1 MLESKYGKVL
11 TVILVIVVI
20 GVLVLLGFLGY
31 DVYKK
36 YTSDK
41 AVAEVMNEFDST
53 IANSAIIESS
63 NSIVENTVVQL
74 ENVVTG
80 DVTTG
85 GGSSSGG
92 SSSHVV
98 QYEGYNVVGKIEIPA
113 IDLDY
118 PILERTTPESIEL
131 AVAILYTAN
140 GLNQPGNTL
149 IVGHNYRSGAF
160 FGNNDKLQVN
170 DKVYIT
176 DMSGTRIKYNI
187 YNIYETSAED
197 GDFIMRDTNGKRE
210 ISLSTCTNNSKARL
224 IIWAV
229 EEE

>member
-1 MLESKYGKVL
+1 MIESKYGKVL

-36 YTSDK
+36 YTSDRT
-41 AVAEVMNEFDST
+41 VAEVMNEFSEV
-53 IANSAIIESS
+53 IANNTRE
-63 NSIVENTVVQL
+63 ENVTVDNTQVVL
-74 ENVVTG
+74 ENIDTGTITTG
-80 DVTTG
+80 D
-85 GGSSSGG
+85 SSSGT
-92 SSSHVV
+92 SSVV
-98 QYEGYNVVGKIEIPA
+98 QYEGYNVVGTIEIPA
-113 IDLDY
+113 IDLEY
-118 PILERTTPESIEL
+118 PILERTTPDSIEL

-160 FGNNDKLQVN
+160 FGNNDRLQLD

-176 DMSGTRIKYNI
+176 DTSGTRIRYNI

-197 GDFIMRDTNGKRE
+197 GDFIMRDTNGRRE

-229 EEE
+229 EE

>member
-1 MLESKYGKVL
+1 MIESKYGKVL

-20 GVLVLLGFLGY
+20 GVLILLGFLGY

-41 AVAEVMNEFDST
+41 TVAEVMDDFEET
-53 IANSAIIESS
+53 ISS
-63 NSIVENTVVQL
+63 NSNRESNATVDNTEISLGNLQIN
-74 ENVVTG
+74 EI
-80 DVTTG
+80 TT
-85 GGSSSGG
+85 GGSSSSGT
-92 SSSHVV
+92 SNVV
-98 QYEGYNVVGKIEIPA
+98 QYEGYNVVGTIEIPA
-113 IDLDY
+113 IDLKY
-118 PILERTTPESIEL
+118 PILERTTPDSIEL

-160 FGNNDKLQVN
+160 FGNNDKLQLN

-176 DMSGTRIKYNI
+176 DTAGTRIRYNI

-197 GDFIMRDTNGKRE
+197 GDFIMRETNGKRE

-229 EEE
+229 EE

>member
-1 MLESKYGKVL
+1 MIESKYGKVL

-36 YTSDK
+36 YTSDRT
-41 AVAEVMNEFDST
+41 VAEVMNEFSEV
-53 IANSAIIESS
+53 IANNTRE
-63 NSIVENTVVQL
+63 ENVTVDNTQVVL
-74 ENVVTG
+74 ENIDTGTITTG
-80 DVTTG
+80 D
-85 GGSSSGG
+85 SSSGT
-92 SSSHVV
+92 SHVV
-98 QYEGYNVVGKIEIPA
+98 QYEGYNVVGTIEIPA
-113 IDLDY
+113 IDLKY
-118 PILERTTPESIEL
+118 PILERTTPDSIEL

-160 FGNNDKLQVN
+160 FGNNDKLQLN
-170 DKVYIT
+170 EKVYIT
-176 DMSGTRIKYNI
+176 DTSGTRIRYNI

-197 GDFIMRDTNGKRE
+197 GDFIMRDTNGRRE

-229 EEE
+229 EE

>member
-1 MLESKYGKVL
+1 MIESKYGKVL

-20 GVLVLLGFLGY
+20 GVLILLGFLGY

-41 AVAEVMNEFDST
+41 TVAEVMDEFEEK
-53 IANSAIIESS
+53 IASKRES
-63 NSIVENTVVQL
+63 NVTEENKEISL
-74 ENVVTG
+74 ENLQINEI
-80 DVTTG
+80 TT
-85 GGSSSGG
+85 GGSSSSGT
-92 SSSHVV
+92 SNVV
-98 QYEGYNVVGKIEIPA
+98 QYEGYNVVGTIEIPA
-113 IDLDY
+113 IDLKY
-118 PILERTTPESIEL
+118 PILERTTPDSIEL

-160 FGNNDKLQVN
+160 FGNNDKLQLN
-170 DKVYIT
+170 EKVYIT
-176 DMSGTRIKYNI
+176 DTSGTRIRYNI

-197 GDFIMRDTNGKRE
+197 GDFIMRETNGKRE

-229 EEE
+229 EE

>member
-1 MLESKYGKVL
+1 MIENKYGKVL
-11 TVILVIVVI
+11 TVVLVIVVI
-20 GVLVLLGFLGY
+20 GVLVLLGFLGW

-41 AVAEVMNEFDST
+41 TVAEVMNEFDSVVSNTAVLADGNTT
-53 IANSAIIESS
+53 I
-63 NSIVENTVVQL
+63 ENTVVELQNVEVGEITSN
-74 ENVVTG
+74 EN
-80 DVTTG
+80 
-85 GGSSSGG
+85 SSGE
-92 SSSHVV
+92 SSNHVV
-98 QYEGYNVVGKIEIPA
+98 QYEGYNVVGKIEIPS
-113 IDLDY
+113 IDLNY
-118 PILERTTPESIEL
+118 PILERTTPDSIEL

-160 FGNNDKLQVN
+160 FGNNDKLQIN

-176 DMSGTRIKYNI
+176 DTSGTRIKYNI

-197 GDFIMRDTNGKRE
+197 GDFIMRETNGKRE

-229 EEE
+229 EE

>member
-1 MLESKYGKVL
+1 MIESKYGKVL

-20 GVLVLLGFLGY
+20 GVLILLGFLGY

-36 YTSDK
+36 ATSDRT
-41 AVAEVMNEFDST
+41 VAEVMNQFDES
-53 IANSAIIESS
+53 IANNTEEE
-63 NSIVENTVVQL
+63 NVTVDNTQVTVENI
-74 ENVVTG
+74 ETG
-80 DVTTG
+80 SITT
-85 GGSSSGG
+85 GGSSSGT
-92 SSSHVV
+92 SHVV
-98 QYEGYNVVGKIEIPA
+98 QYEGYNVVGTIEIPA
-113 IDLDY
+113 IDLKY
-118 PILERTTPESIEL
+118 PILERTTPDSIEL

-160 FGNNDKLQVN
+160 FGNNDKLQLN

-176 DMSGTRIKYNI
+176 DTSGTRIKYNI

-197 GDFIMRDTNGKRE
+197 GDFIMRDTNGRRE

-229 EEE
+229 EE

>member
-1 MLESKYGKVL
+1 MIESKYGKVL

-36 YTSDK
+36 ATSDRT
-41 AVAEVMNEFDST
+41 VAEVMNQFDES
-53 IANSAIIESS
+53 IANNTEEE
-63 NSIVENTVVQL
+63 NVTVDNTQVTVENI
-74 ENVVTG
+74 ETG
-80 DVTTG
+80 SITT
-85 GGSSSGG
+85 GGSSSGT
-92 SSSHVV
+92 SHVV
-98 QYEGYNVVGKIEIPA
+98 QYEGYNVVGTIEIPA
-113 IDLDY
+113 IDLKY
-118 PILERTTPESIEL
+118 PILERTTPDSIEL

-160 FGNNDKLQVN
+160 FGNNDKLQLN

-176 DMSGTRIKYNI
+176 DTSGTRIKYNI

-197 GDFIMRDTNGKRE
+197 GDFIMRDTNGRRE

-229 EEE
+229 EE

>member
-1 MLESKYGKVL
+1 MIESKYGKVL

-36 YTSDK
+36 ATSDRT
-41 AVAEVMNEFDST
+41 VAEVMNQFDES
-53 IANSAIIESS
+53 IANNTEEE
-63 NSIVENTVVQL
+63 NVTVDNTQVTVENI
-74 ENVVTG
+74 ETG
-80 DVTTG
+80 SITT
-85 GGSSSGG
+85 GGSSSGT
-92 SSSHVV
+92 SHVV
-98 QYEGYNVVGKIEIPA
+98 QYEGYNVVGTIEIPA
-113 IDLDY
+113 IDLKY
-118 PILERTTPESIEL
+118 PILERTTPDSIEL

-160 FGNNDKLQVN
+160 FGNNDKLQLN

-176 DMSGTRIKYNI
+176 YTSGTRIKYNI

-197 GDFIMRDTNGKRE
+197 GDFIMRDTNGRRE

-229 EEE
+229 EE

>member
-1 MLESKYGKVL
+1 MIESKYGKVL

-20 GVLVLLGFLGY
+20 GVLILLGFLGY

-41 AVAEVMNEFDST
+41 TVAEVMDDFEET
-53 IANSAIIESS
+53 ISS
-63 NSIVENTVVQL
+63 NSNRESNATVDNTEISLGNLQIN
-74 ENVVTG
+74 EI
-80 DVTTG
+80 TT
-85 GGSSSGG
+85 GGSSSSGT
-92 SSSHVV
+92 SNVV
-98 QYEGYNVVGKIEIPA
+98 QYGGYNVVGTIEIPA
-113 IDLDY
+113 IDLKY
-118 PILERTTPESIEL
+118 PILERTTPDSIEL

-160 FGNNDKLQVN
+160 FGNNDKLQLN

-176 DMSGTRIKYNI
+176 DTSGTRIRYNI

-197 GDFIMRDTNGKRE
+197 GDFIMRETNGKRE

-229 EEE
+229 EE

>member
-1 MLESKYGKVL
+1 MIESKYGKVL

-36 YTSDK
+36 ATSDRT
-41 AVAEVMNEFDST
+41 VAEVMNQFDES
-53 IANSAIIESS
+53 IANNTEEE
-63 NSIVENTVVQL
+63 NVTVDNTQVTVENI
-74 ENVVTG
+74 ETG
-80 DVTTG
+80 SITT
-85 GGSSSGG
+85 GGSSSGT
-92 SSSHVV
+92 SHVV
-98 QYEGYNVVGKIEIPA
+98 QYEGYNVVGTIEIPA
-113 IDLDY
+113 IDLKY
-118 PILERTTPESIEL
+118 PILERTTPDSIEL

-160 FGNNDKLQVN
+160 FGNNDKLQLN

-176 DMSGTRIKYNI
+176 DTSGTRIKYNI

-197 GDFIMRDTNGKRE
+197 GDFIMRDTNGRRE

-224 IIWAV
+224 IIWA
-229 EEE
+229 EKE